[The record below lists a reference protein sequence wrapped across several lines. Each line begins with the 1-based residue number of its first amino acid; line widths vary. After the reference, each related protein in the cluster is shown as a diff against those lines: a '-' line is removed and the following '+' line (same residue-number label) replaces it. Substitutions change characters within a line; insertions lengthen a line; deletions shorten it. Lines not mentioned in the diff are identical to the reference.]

1 MIPKVIHYCWFG
13 GAPLPELTQMCIASW
28 KKYCPDYEIRQWNE
42 SNFDVNFCD
51 FAKEAFQAKKWAFLS
66 DCARLKIIYQ
76 EGGIY
81 LDTDVELLK
90 SLDSL
95 LEHACYLAEE
105 TSGFI
110 NTGLGF
116 GAEKGNPVI
125 GELLQQY
132 NGHFQLAE
140 GIFDSVPCPR
150 KNTEPFYQY
159 GYKPGGTEIWTAEN
173 VTVYPAEYFCPM
185 NYDTGST
192 KITSNTYSI
201 HHFLALWKPDDVK
214 ELEKI
219 LSEIKSHS
227 SKPLAFLKGQSIQY
241 RFYKGKGEV
250 RSFPEFVVKKI
261 RKKWVEKKN
270 GIYWQRIP
278 KSGSLLCRKSKGR

>member
-1 MIPKVIHYCWFG
+1 MIPKIIHYCWFG
-13 GAPLPELTQMCIASW
+13 GAPLPELTKKCIESW
-28 KKYCPDYEIRQWNE
+28 KKYCPDYEIKQWNE
-42 SNFDVNFCD
+42 TNFDVNFCD
-51 FAKEAFQAKKWAFLS
+51 FAKEAFQTKKWAFLS

-90 SLDSL
+90 PLDPL

-105 TSGFI
+105 TTGLI

-150 KNTEPFYQY
+150 KNTEPLYQY

-173 VTVYPAEYFCPM
+173 VTVYPAEYFCPTD
-185 NYDTGST
+185 YITGST

-201 HHFLALWKPDDVK
+201 HHFLALWKPDDLK
-214 ELEKI
+214 ELEKQI
-219 LSEIKSHS
+219 SEMEGRT
-227 SKPLAFLKGQSIQY
+227 SKPLAVIKRLGMRY
-241 RFYKGKGEV
+241 RFSKKKGEV
-250 RSFPEFVVKKI
+250 GSFPEFAVKKI
-261 RKKWVEKKN
+261 KKKLVEKKN
-270 GIYWQRIP
+270 GIRY
-278 KSGSLLCRKSKGR
+278 SGLRK

>member
-1 MIPKVIHYCWFG
+1 MSGNGDSQLAVLI
-13 GAPLPELTQMCIASW
+13 TN
-28 KKYCPDYEIRQWNE
+28 RQWYFPTVFVLSFTDIFFVIPGSTGNL
-42 SNFDVNFCD
+42 SACLT
-51 FAKEAFQAKKWAFLS
+51 KKWAFLS

-90 SLDSL
+90 PLDPL

-105 TSGFI
+105 TTGLI

-150 KNTEPFYQY
+150 KNTEPIYKY
-159 GYKPGGTEIWTAEN
+159 GYMPGGAEIWTAEN
-173 VTVYPAEYFCPM
+173 VC
-185 NYDTGST
+185 
-192 KITSNTYSI
+192 
-201 HHFLALWKPDDVK
+201 
-214 ELEKI
+214 
-219 LSEIKSHS
+219 
-227 SKPLAFLKGQSIQY
+227 
-241 RFYKGKGEV
+241 
-250 RSFPEFVVKKI
+250 VV
-261 RKKWVEKKN
+261 
-270 GIYWQRIP
+270 
-278 KSGSLLCRKSKGR
+278 LCE

>member
-1 MIPKVIHYCWFG
+1 MIPKIIHYCWFG
-13 GAPLPELTQMCIASW
+13 GAPLPELTKKCIESW
-28 KKYCPDYEIRQWNE
+28 KKYCPDYEIKQWNE
-42 SNFDVNFCD
+42 TNFDVNFCD
-51 FAKEAFQAKKWAFLS
+51 FAKEAFQTKKWAFLS

-90 SLDSL
+90 PLDPL

-105 TSGFI
+105 TTGLI

-132 NGHFQLAE
+132 NGHFQLEE

-150 KNTEPFYQY
+150 KNTEPIFKY
-159 GYKPGGTEIWTAEN
+159 GYKPGGAKVWTAEN
-173 VTVYPAEYFCPM
+173 VAVYPVEYFCPM
-185 NYDTGST
+185 DYDTGLMQ
-192 KITSNTYSI
+192 ITSNTYSI
-201 HHFLALWKPDDVK
+201 HHFMALWKPDDVK
-214 ELEKI
+214 ELEKS

-227 SKPLAFLKGQSIQY
+227 SKPVAFLKRQAVQY
-241 RFYKGKGEV
+241 RFYRGKGEV
-250 RSFPEFVVKKI
+250 RSFPEFAVKKI

-270 GIYWQRIP
+270 GIY
-278 KSGSLLCRKSKGR
+278 